1 MLVAQTTVA
10 LKNNNMDPADAPTL
24 TGRAQRWPTWLPWAA
39 IYISCGLVT
48 VLRGN
53 QCARRPTL
61 CMPPYFL
68 EAWLLPPPAHGFYV
82 RGLLGTITHLLARTG
97 PDVVVLNLIA
107 LAFSIF
113 IVAALIIW
121 LYTKATTLWAR
132 LAIAVLVSTP
142 LCAAFFAQLGDPLAV
157 VFAIFLVTVFYLQ
170 GSARRSGQVILA
182 TAFCLVAVAIHEAS
196 IFLFLPAL
204 VLIIAV
210 PRRPALAAYFKYV
223 LIATP
228 FLLLA
233 VLPNTVRPPDPHY
246 QAFNSLSGEVIQ
258 HLAKP
263 FPSYREMFPEV
274 WAYYVST
281 PRRAIIFALKFAR
294 LWPFQLL
301 AMVLVSGLIA
311 RRESM
316 QALWRNWLYL
326 FICSIPLYLV
336 AVDWGR
342 FSTITFW
349 VGIIATWVRER
360 KVLPAEPAPLPRL
373 LQIVVPE
380 RMPPEGVLFG
390 VLAALMLG
398 ANAIYPGFQ
407 VNGIPYAS
415 LPLLLPILIGWV
427 MWRNWSRP

>member
-1 MLVAQTTVA
+1 MLVAQKSVP
-10 LKNNNMDPADAPTL
+10 LKNNNMHPADAPIR
-24 TGRAQRWPTWLPWAA
+24 TGRVQRWPTWLPWAA

-53 QCARRPTL
+53 QCSHRPTL
-61 CMPPYFL
+61 CMSPYFL
-68 EAWLLPPPAHGFYV
+68 EAWLLPPAQGFYV
-82 RGLLGTITHLLARTG
+82 RGLLGTLTHLLARTG

-107 LAFSIF
+107 LAFGIF
-113 IVAALIIW
+113 IVAALVIW
-121 LYTKATTLWAR
+121 LYKQATSPWAR

-142 LCAAFFAQLGDPLAV
+142 LCAAFFAQLGDPLSV
-157 VFAIFLVTVFYLQ
+157 VFALFLVTAFYLQ
-170 GSARRSGQVILA
+170 GSASRSGRMIVG
-182 TAFCLVAVAIHEAS
+182 TAFCLLAVAIHEAS
-196 IFLFLPAL
+196 IFLFLPPL

-210 PRRPALAAYFKYV
+210 PRHLDMAAYFKYL
-223 LIATP
+223 LIAAP

-233 VLPNTVRPPDPHY
+233 VLTNTVRAPDPHY
-246 QAFNSLSGEVIQ
+246 LAFNSLSGEILQ

-263 FPSYREMFPEV
+263 FPSYREMFPQV

-281 PRRAIIFALKFAR
+281 PRRASIFALKFAR
-294 LWPFQLL
+294 VWPFQLL

-311 RRESM
+311 RRESTR
-316 QALWRNWLYL
+316 ALWRNWLYL
-326 FICSIPLYLV
+326 YLCSIPLYLV

-349 VGIIATWVRER
+349 VGIIATWVREQ
-360 KVLPAEPAPLPRL
+360 KAIPTEPGPLPRL

-380 RMPPEGVLFG
+380 RSPAEAVLFG

-415 LPLLLPILIGWV
+415 LPLLLPLIIGWAV
-427 MWRNWSRP
+427 WRNWSRP